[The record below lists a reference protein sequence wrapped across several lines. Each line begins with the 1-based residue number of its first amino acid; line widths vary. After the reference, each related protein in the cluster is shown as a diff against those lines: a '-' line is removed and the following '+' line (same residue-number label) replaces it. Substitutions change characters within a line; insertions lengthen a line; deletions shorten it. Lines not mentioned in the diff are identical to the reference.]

1 MSQDPTKKRSKLVLP
16 SPQITDAEL
25 DEVCFLSIS
34 LYSSNFIA
42 YGTKGCSIINIHLIE
57 WMIKLLK
64 TSSVVKCT

>member
-57 WMIKLLK
+57 
-64 TSSVVKCT
+64 